1 LLLPFLYHVRFAY
14 SACFSIFHLREGID
28 PVASFIAKGA
38 LVKFSFRHDPVTFE
52 LKILIT
58 AGHFAKPMR
67 SPTIELPLNFDINL
81 HIYGREG
88 VDYLPVGCLVRIVIP
103 LDRVEG
109 REIKSLKRVGMHRL
123 CFWMLWLQGLL
134 FL

>member
-1 LLLPFLYHVRFAY
+1 MLLPFLNHVRFAY

-52 LKILIT
+52 LKILMIT
-58 AGHFAKPMR
+58 GHFAKPMR
-67 SPTIELPLNFDINL
+67 GSSIEFPLNFDINL
-81 HIYGREG
+81 HIYGREW
-88 VDYLPVGCLVRIVIP
+88 VDDLPVGCLVRIVIL
-103 LDRVEG
+103 LDRVKG
-109 REIKSLKRVGMHRL
+109 REIKSLKSLGLHRL
-123 CFWMLWLQGLL
+123 NFWLLRRQGLL